1 MEKILEKIFSNNFNI
16 YELANEYYDIRTPFT
31 GLTEP
36 KITYDS
42 WQYAIKHLPLSIFI
56 IKDIKVNYVLH
67 LPGDHYDMSPSEN
80 HYTFSGWSVY
90 DGENTQCECVVKNS
104 TCCEIHINLRDM
116 YTDACEFISN
126 LLLHIKFMEL
136 HPDDEIIVYKKGN
149 CEKYNYCGAV
159 LKSNVDIT
167 TMDDVIN
174 IIVLSSPPVYSV
186 KFNNIDFSKADVF
199 ITNKFNSVYQSVV
212 EYIVDFCGSN
222 DFKVH
227 IIQGATTQ
235 LCLMTTDHPDYVLDD
250 IEVTNSYGGKYEDYD
265 RYIAKLHKR
274 GGYEL
279 WDEINRLNSKW
290 YKYVKISNLS
300 YGFILLNKVVK
311 SDKMDPCFLTLL
323 ENINKDENCVI
334 LNIPY
339 SFGSESYYI
348 AKAIVK
354 CFEDRLLS
362 FQVIGKAGGIG
373 DIKLNDYVIA
383 NKLSISYPDVFHI
396 DPEKSVISLS
406 TSDKINET
414 LVSSNEVTIHKGG
427 VKILPCVLFESKEY
441 LESIMGDYCA
451 IEMEGYWYSL
461 IFNDLSIL
469 NAYLY
474 YISDLPLLTSLAHEN
489 YPRDEGQV
497 LFNGLIRMSFELINS
512 SYYSQQLITK
522 IGGSYILNVFKN
534 IVNKKSNKKS
544 NKKINRKTNK
554 KVNKKI
560 NRKSNIKTNKRVN
573 KKINKKINKKTNKKY

>member
-1 MEKILEKIFSNNFNI
+1 MEKILKQIFSKDFNI

-36 KITYDS
+36 KITNDS
-42 WQYAIKHLPLSIFI
+42 WQYAIKHLPLSIFMI
-56 IKDIKVNYVLH
+56 NDTKINYFLH
-67 LPGDHYDMSPSEN
+67 LPGDHYSMSPSDN

-90 DGENTQCECVVKNS
+90 DGENSQCECVVKNS
-104 TCCEIHINLRDM
+104 TCCEIHINLRDI

-136 HPDDEIIVYKKGN
+136 HSNDEIIVYKKKN

-159 LKSNVDIT
+159 LKSNIDNTKTYDIINTIYLT
-167 TMDDVIN
+167 T
-174 IIVLSSPPVYSV
+174 PPNYSV
-186 KFNNIDFSKADVF
+186 KFNDINISKADVF
-199 ITNKFNSVYQSVV
+199 ITNKFNSVYQSLV
-212 EYIVDFCGSN
+212 EHIVDFCGSN

-235 LCLMTTDHPDYVLDD
+235 LSLMTTNHPDYVLDD
-250 IEVTNSYGGKYEDYD
+250 VELTNSYGGKYEDYD
-265 RYIAKLHKR
+265 RYIAKLHKL

-279 WDEINRLNSKW
+279 WDEINRLSSNW

-311 SDKMDPCFLTLL
+311 TKINKMDPCFLTLL
-323 ENINKDENCVI
+323 GNINKDENCVI

-383 NKLSISYPDVFHI
+383 NKLSISYPDIFQV
-396 DPEKSVISLS
+396 DPEKSIISLS

-414 LVSSNEVTIHKGG
+414 LVSGNEVTLHKGG
-427 VKILPCVLFESKEY
+427 VKILPCVLFEPKEY
-441 LESIMGDYCA
+441 LESIIGDYCA

-461 IFNDLSIL
+461 IFNDVSIL

-474 YISDLPLLTSLAHEN
+474 YISDLPLITSLAHEN

-497 LFNGLIRMSFELINS
+497 LFNGLIRMSFDLINS
-512 SYYSQQLITK
+512 LYSSQQLMTK
-522 IGGSYILNVFKN
+522 IEEVNEEQGGGGQKTFS
-534 IVNKKSNKKS
+534 SQT
-544 NKKINRKTNK
+544 KIKAKTKTKTKTNTQETQK
-554 KVNKKI
+554 N
-560 NRKSNIKTNKRVN
+560 
-573 KKINKKINKKTNKKY
+573 